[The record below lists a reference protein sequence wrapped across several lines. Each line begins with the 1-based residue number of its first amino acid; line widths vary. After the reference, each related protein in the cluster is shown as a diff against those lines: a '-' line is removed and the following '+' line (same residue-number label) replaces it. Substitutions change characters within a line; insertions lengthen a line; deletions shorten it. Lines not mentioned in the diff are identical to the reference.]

1 MSTDVKNSAVRYA
14 VVNTIIP
21 YGTVLRSIAT
31 IVLADGVYITTEE
44 SCSRAIEV
52 HVDKIPKS
60 KHHNSHFIN
69 QRNKALAKKV
79 GLAVFVLLSRAGLS
93 PAMTWRYDRL
103 RDDYVVCIYPH
114 TDDDGLEFIADA
126 LFWLS
131 NMEMVG
137 TPRRLKLEMRYDEDP
152 DYSYDS
158 ESVAKRIDKLVI
170 DKTRVVT
177 EFLKRLGIVYW
188 AQCNKTSSK
197 IKCEIL
203 LVGPVESLNKI
214 KKRW

>member
-1 MSTDVKNSAVRYA
+1 M
-14 VVNTIIP
+14 VNTLIP

-31 IVLADGVYITTEE
+31 VVLADDVYITTEE

-52 HVDKIPKS
+52 HVGKIPRHR
-60 KHHNSHFIN
+60 HHNSYFIN

-79 GLAVFVLLSRAGLS
+79 GLAIFVLLSRAGLS

-103 RDDYVVCIYPH
+103 HNDYVVCVYPH
-114 TDDDGLEFIADA
+114 TDEEDLEFITNA

-152 DYSYDS
+152 DYYYDS
-158 ESVAKRIDKLVI
+158 ESAVKRIDKLVI
-170 DKTRVVT
+170 ENTRVVT
-177 EFLKRLGIVYW
+177 EFIRRLGIVYW

-214 KKRW
+214 RKRW